1 MKITIKQ
8 REIEVKYTLRALF
21 IYEQITGKIFK
32 METIMEQYIFIY
44 CLLLAN
50 CSNLQ
55 LTFDEFIELCDSDT
69 ELMIKLQQFL
79 LTEINKQSLFLK
91 DSTDSTDKKKE
102 N

>member
-8 REIEVKYTLRALF
+8 QEIDVKYSLRALF
-21 IYEQITGKIFK
+21 IFEQITGKSFK
-32 METIMEQYIFIY
+32 METITEQYIFIY
-44 CLLLAN
+44 CLLLGS
-50 CSNLQ
+50 CSDLQ

-79 LTEINKQSLFLK
+79 LTEINKQAIFLK
-91 DSTDSTDKKKE
+91 DSNENSDKKKE